1 LQEGNRVEHLGE
13 QVCVARASA
22 NREEVYRDTCGEPDG
37 VLNIEIRLG
46 PGVVRDLRVS
56 SVVDRLEREGR
67 VWRDVGAEPDEK
79 VL

>member
-1 LQEGNRVEHLGE
+1 
-13 QVCVARASA
+13 
-22 NREEVYRDTCGEPDG
+22 VYRDTCGEPDG

-46 PGVVRDLRVS
+46 PGIVRDLRVS